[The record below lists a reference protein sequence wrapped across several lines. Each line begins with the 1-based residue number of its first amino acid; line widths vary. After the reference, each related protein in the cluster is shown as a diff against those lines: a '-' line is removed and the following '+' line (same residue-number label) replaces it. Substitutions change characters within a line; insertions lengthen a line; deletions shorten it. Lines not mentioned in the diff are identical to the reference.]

1 MNFIP
6 FILASGSPRRK
17 QLLNQ
22 IGLEF
27 TVIPSDVDED
37 FTLDLPPEA
46 FTEHWARE
54 KAKSVAKIH
63 TDSLIVGADTIVVLD
78 GNILGKPKDKKDS
91 FNMLQSLSGKTH
103 EVITG
108 VSFISLEQELDHT
121 FNERTFVSF
130 NTLSDRDI
138 KSYIDIYNPLD
149 KAGSYGIQ
157 DWFSV
162 HIHRV
167 EGCYYNVM
175 GLPLSSFYSYFK
187 SVSAFLINHDHH
199 H

>member
-63 TDSLIVGADTIVVLD
+63 PDSLIVGADTIVVLD
-78 GNILGKPKDKKDS
+78 ENILGKPKDKKDS

-121 FNERTFVSF
+121 FNERTLVSF

-138 KSYIDIYNPLD
+138 NSYIDIYNPLD

>member
-27 TVIPSDVDED
+27 MVIPSDVDED

-63 TDSLIVGADTIVVLD
+63 PDSLIVGADTIVVLD

>member
-63 TDSLIVGADTIVVLD
+63 PDSLIVGADTIVVLD
-78 GNILGKPKDKKDS
+78 ENILGKPKDKKDS

-108 VSFISLEQELDHT
+108 VSFISLKQELDHT

>member
-138 KSYIDIYNPLD
+138 NSYIDIYNPLD

>member
-63 TDSLIVGADTIVVLD
+63 PDSLIVGAGTIVVLD